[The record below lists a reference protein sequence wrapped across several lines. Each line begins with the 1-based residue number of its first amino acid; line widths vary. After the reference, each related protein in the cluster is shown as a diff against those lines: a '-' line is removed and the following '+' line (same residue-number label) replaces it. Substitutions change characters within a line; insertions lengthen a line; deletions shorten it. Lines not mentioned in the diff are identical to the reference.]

1 MQMRTP
7 NPALYACVASM
18 LVGCGTS
25 VPEIQDIGDSAVGQ
39 QLVQAIVTNITCEVQ
54 DGINRIYKH
63 RHSTFLD
70 SWGVQITLNL
80 TIEEKGSVSPSLKY
94 LPTTMFS
101 LGADGSFSSDA
112 TRTDKL
118 NSYYTV
124 KELLRLGP
132 CDPADRT
139 HGTLLRADD
148 LKLTEWL
155 FDNLTASDTGEIHYG
170 DDSKGPFGQNV
181 ISHEV
186 KFEVVLSGD
195 ITPGWMLKFVT
206 INPTAPFLS
215 AKRDKTHDLIMT
227 LGPTDAS
234 GKAPSQAA
242 ANAALASDIGVA
254 VGNNVKNL
262 RTQ

>member
-1 MQMRTP
+1 MRTP

-25 VPEIQDIGDSAVGQ
+25 VPEIQDIGDSAAGQ

-54 DGINRIYKH
+54 DGVNRIYKH

-70 SWGVQITLNL
+70 NWGVQIMLNL
-80 TIEEKGSVSPSLKY
+80 TIEEKGSVSPSLNY
-94 LPTTMFS
+94 LPTTMFT

-132 CDPADRT
+132 CAPADRT

-155 FDNLTASDTGEIHYG
+155 FDNVTASDTGEVRYG

-181 ISHEV
+181 ISHEI

-195 ITPGWMLKFVT
+195 ITPGWVLKYVK

-215 AKRDKTHDLIMT
+215 AKRDKTHDLIIT
-227 LGPTDAS
+227 LGPTDKS
-234 GKAPSQAA
+234 GTAPSQAA

>member
-1 MQMRTP
+1 M
-7 NPALYACVASM
+7 ALM

-25 VPEIQDIGDSAVGQ
+25 VPEIQDIGDSAAGQ

-70 SWGVQITLNL
+70 SWGVQIMLNL
-80 TIEEKGSVSPSLKY
+80 TIEEKGSVSPSLNY
-94 LPTTMFS
+94 FPTTMFV
-101 LGADGSFSSDA
+101 LGANGSVSSDA

-132 CDPADRT
+132 CGPTDRA

-155 FDNLTASDTGEIHYG
+155 FDNVTASDTGEVRYG
-170 DDSKGPFGQNV
+170 ADLKGPFGQNV

-195 ITPGWMLKFVT
+195 ITPGWLLKYVS
-206 INPTAPFLS
+206 INPTVPFLS
-215 AKRDKTHDLIMT
+215 ARRDKTHDLIIT
-227 LGPTDAS
+227 LGPTDPS
-234 GKAPSQAA
+234 GTAPSPAA

-254 VGNNVKNL
+254 VGNNVRSL
-262 RTQ
+262 RAQ